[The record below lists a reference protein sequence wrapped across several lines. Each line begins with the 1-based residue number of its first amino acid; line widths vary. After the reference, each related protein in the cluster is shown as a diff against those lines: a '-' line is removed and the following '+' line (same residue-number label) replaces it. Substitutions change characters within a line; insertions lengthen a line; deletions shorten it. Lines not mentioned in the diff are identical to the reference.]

1 MAGRNAILL
10 RFRDWCNFTR
20 KLHRDALKS
29 LVSS

>member
-10 RFRDWCNFTR
+10 RFRDWCKLTR